1 MKKLVALMIMVVLI
15 LSASVVPA
23 FAAEPG
29 WFWDLGSAEQG
40 ADEGLTIPT
49 VSTIKVE
56 DEYVTLTDKSGDG
69 YIYPGT
75 SSAGAH
81 AGDITSAGLD
91 PIDCNTLKVVVVKMR
106 IVTPAENM
114 KLQILI
120 KSGAAS
126 ATETVDAENTD
137 WQYVIADG
145 SSLEKWVDEVKWF
158 RIDPVNAIGA
168 VVDVDWVAM
177 FKTVEEA
184 QAYISAGEGDTDNDA
199 DTDTDTD
206 TDKDTNTDTDKDET
220 KPQEPNKNPNSGDV
234 SVVFLVVIAALALT
248 VVAKKKIFA

>member
-75 SSAGAH
+75 SSASAH

-91 PIDCNTLKVVVVKMR
+91 PIDCNTLKVVVAKMR
-106 IVTPAENM
+106 IVTPADNM
-114 KLQILI
+114 RLQILI
-120 KSGAAS
+120 KNGAAC
-126 ATETVDAENTD
+126 ATGDIDAENTD

-145 SSLEKWVDEVKWF
+145 SSLDKWVDEVKWF
-158 RIDPVNAIGA
+158 RIDPVNASGA

-184 QAYISAGEGDTDNDA
+184 QAYISAGEGDTDNDV
-199 DTDTDTD
+199 DTDTD
-206 TDKDTNTDTDKDET
+206 TDKDTNTDTDKEQT
-220 KPQEPNKNPNSGDV
+220 KPQDPNNNPNSGDV
-234 SVVFLVVIAALALT
+234 SVVFLFAIAALVLT

>member
-91 PIDCNTLKVVVVKMR
+91 PIDCNTLKVVVAKMR

-120 KSGAAS
+120 KGGAAS
-126 ATETVDAENTD
+126 VTGTVDAENTD

-206 TDKDTNTDTDKDET
+206 KDTNTDTDKDET

>member
-91 PIDCNTLKVVVVKMR
+91 PIDCNTLKVVVAKMR
-106 IVTPAENM
+106 IVTPADNM
-114 KLQILI
+114 RLQILI
-120 KSGAAS
+120 KNGAAC
-126 ATETVDAENTD
+126 ATGDIDAENTD

-145 SSLEKWVDEVKWF
+145 SSLDKWVDEVKWF
-158 RIDPVNAIGA
+158 RIDPVNANGA

-184 QAYISAGEGDTDNDA
+184 QAYISAGEGDTDNDV
-199 DTDTDTD
+199 DTD
-206 TDKDTNTDTDKDET
+206 TDKDTNTDTDKEQT
-220 KPQEPNKNPNSGDV
+220 KPQDPNNNPNSGDV
-234 SVVFLVVIAALALT
+234 SVVFLFAIAALVLT

>member
-1 MKKLVALMIMVVLI
+1 MKKLVALMIMVVLN

-29 WFWDLGSAEQG
+29 WFWDLGSAEQE

-81 AGDITSAGLD
+81 AGDVTSAGLD
-91 PIDCNTLKVVVVKMR
+91 PIDCNTLKVVVAKMR
-106 IVTPAENM
+106 IVTPADNM
-114 KLQILI
+114 RLQLLI
-120 KSGAAS
+120 KGGAAC
-126 ATETVDAENTD
+126 ATGDVDAENTD

-145 SSLEKWVDEVKWF
+145 SSLDKWVDEVKWF
-158 RIDPVNAIGA
+158 RIDPVNASGA

-184 QAYISAGEGDTDNDA
+184 QAYISAGEGDTDNDV
-199 DTDTDTD
+199 DTDI
-206 TDKDTNTDTDKDET
+206 DKEQT
-220 KPQEPNKNPNSGDV
+220 KPQDPNNNPNSGDV
-234 SVVFLVVIAALALT
+234 SVVFLFAIAALVLT